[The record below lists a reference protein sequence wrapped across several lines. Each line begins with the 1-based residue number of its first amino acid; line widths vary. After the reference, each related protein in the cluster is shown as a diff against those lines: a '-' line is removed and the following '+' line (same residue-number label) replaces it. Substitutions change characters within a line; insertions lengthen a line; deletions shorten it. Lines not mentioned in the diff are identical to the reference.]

1 MSTFVTSDGI
11 RLFYEQD
18 GRGPRV
24 YTCCGGPANDHR
36 YLAEDLAPLSD
47 EFELVHHD
55 YRGSGRSGSA
65 PESTYTF
72 ERLADDL
79 DELRRSLG
87 DETISVLTHSM
98 GGFVGLTYALRYPEH
113 CERLILVGTFPTARP
128 SRMLPPLFRALGWAR
143 TTKLLARAVWW
154 AVAFS
159 WRRPTDER
167 RRRLYAIWSTHQEGL
182 PAIRARE
189 EKRERR
195 LGLPLDND
203 NVRALQRVV
212 TNLDLTNRLS
222 AITCP
227 VLVVFGDRDAASVWS
242 GRVYAEHLQRRN
254 RRVREGRPRSVL
266 RSAASGAGRGA
277 PVHPARLNSG
287 WSIMRSQLPSA

>member
-1 MSTFVTSDGI
+1 VSTFVTGDGI
-11 RLFYEQD
+11 RLFYEQV
-18 GRGPRV
+18 GQGPPV

-36 YLAEDLAPLSD
+36 YLAEDLAPLQD

-55 YRGSGRSGSA
+55 YRGSGQSDAA
-65 PESTYTF
+65 PTSTYTF

-87 DETISVLTHSM
+87 DETITVLTHSM

-113 CERLILVGTFPTARP
+113 CARLVLVGTFPTARP
-128 SRMLPPLFRALGWAR
+128 SVMLPPLFRALGWAR
-143 TTKLLARAVWW
+143 MTKMLGRAAWW
-154 AVAFS
+154 LVAFS
-159 WRRPTDER
+159 WRRPTNER

-189 EKRERR
+189 TKREER

-203 NVRALQRVV
+203 NVRASQRAV
-212 TNLDLTNRLS
+212 TTLDLTDRL
-222 AITCP
+222 ATITCP

-242 GRVYAEHLQRRN
+242 GRVYAERLRDVEIIAFSQIGHDPFFEVPRAARDAVRRFIRN
-254 RRVREGRPRSVL
+254 
-266 RSAASGAGRGA
+266 A
-277 PVHPARLNSG
+277 
-287 WSIMRSQLPSA
+287 